1 MSPKTPSSVNARD
14 TAFLYVSEI
23 LRIRSEYSRAI
34 SFASILTKKSNNQ
47 ETKDALGEII
57 THLRAVAETH
67 RVLRPPMIDGSV
79 DLIDVISQLCD
90 AVSASDFRRREI
102 ELSLGVCDPIFLEAN
117 RCWLVSLIVA
127 ELINNSF
134 RHAFAT
140 RSGRIEVSLIV
151 SDNLVLCNVSDN
163 GSAAAPVTAGV
174 GTGLVDAL
182 VAELDGVVE
191 RLFRGGGASVTL
203 LFPIEASTALLSDGS
218 RVASLQLFDN
228 SK

>member
-1 MSPKTPSSVNARD
+1 MSPRTHSGVNARD
-14 TAFLYVSEI
+14 RAFLYVSEI
-23 LRIRSEYSRAI
+23 LHRIRNEYSQAI
-34 SFASILTKKSNNQ
+34 SFASILAKKSTNQ
-47 ETKDALGEII
+47 ETKDAPGEII

-163 GSAAAPVTAGV
+163 GLAAAPVAAGV
-174 GTGLVDAL
+174 GCASRGTGRRGRTAFPRRRGISYSLISDRSVN
-182 VAELDGVVE
+182 GYS
-191 RLFRGGGASVTL
+191 FRREPRCKFATL
-203 LFPIEASTALLSDGS
+203 
-218 RVASLQLFDN
+218 
-228 SK
+228 